1 MRRTASG
8 PHYQGYIHLAT
19 LQHLCDS
26 VANFTVSDHY
36 RVIERTYQLTTGIW
50 EPRLKTP
57 SVPAAATF
65 DTDLH
70 LIVRGPIGHL

>member
-8 PHYQGYIHLAT
+8 LHYQGYLHLAT
-19 LQHLCDS
+19 LQHRCDS

-36 RVIERTYQLTTGIW
+36 RVIERTYQPTAGIGK
-50 EPRLKTP
+50 PRLKTP
-57 SVPAAATF
+57 SVLAAATF

-70 LIVRGPIGHL
+70 LIVRGPMGHL